1 MAEVKTDPKLLEL
14 LERARDHKMTP
25 EEIDAQRRSW
35 VRGNVGLSYP
45 DMPAERLDA
54 LMRLA
59 LGPSLSEQLATARR
73 EARNKALE
81 EAAMVAD
88 GLGIAYAD
96 FALCGIPEQARV
108 REAMNAAAQKISS
121 AIRALKE
128 EG

>member
-1 MAEVKTDPKLLEL
+1 MSMADDWAPLAEVIKGEWLKAIT
-14 LERARDHKMTP
+14 
-25 EEIDAQRRSW
+25 
-35 VRGNVGLSYP
+35 
-45 DMPAERLDA
+45 
-54 LMRLA
+54 
-59 LGPSLSEQLATARR
+59 TARR